1 MLFVCVCAPFREL
14 AVIQEKSQQEDVQL
28 KSEKEQEQQEQKK
41 PKEEQE
47 RIPIEDEAA
56 VLLKTPHKPERM
68 QPIFC
73 MSYLGLAY
81 AANIGGTGVVTGTG
95 PNLVLLST
103 LKRF

>member
-81 AANIGGTGVVTGTG
+81 VANIGGTGVVTGTG